1 LLIDLAA
8 WGATMTTMTERHFED
23 EQPVGL
29 AVIDGFP
36 VCRRLAGSPHAGSP
50 HDCPGAG
57 LGAGSRPAAPSRAAS
72 DVLQHS
78 VGSLY
83 RATVVQVCLML
94 LAVAN
99 ITSGILIA
107 NQQYE
112 RLPAPLL
119 LSVLLSLICA
129 LLQST
134 GEQRSNSR
142 SQGHGVRQ

>member
-1 LLIDLAA
+1 
-8 WGATMTTMTERHFED
+8 M
-23 EQPVGL
+23 
-29 AVIDGFP
+29 
-36 VCRRLAGSPHAGSP
+36 
-50 HDCPGAG
+50 
-57 LGAGSRPAAPSRAAS
+57 PSRATS
-72 DVLQHS
+72 DQVLHYS

-83 RATVVQVCLML
+83 RATIVQVCLML

-119 LSVLLSLICA
+119 LAVLLSLICA
-129 LLQST
+129 LLQSA
-134 GEQRSNSR
+134 GEQRSNIR